1 MINQES
7 FWGQKNVSWIVVCTR
22 DNVTTV
28 LISILFINMSWIVD
42 NILLWMSNIR
52 KSAYSAEALEII
64 MKLMLPFT
72 LLKSIVSLIE

>member
-22 DNVTTV
+22 DYVTTV
-28 LISILFINMSWIVD
+28 LISILSINMSWIVD

>member
-28 LISILFINMSWIVD
+28 LISILSINMSWIVD